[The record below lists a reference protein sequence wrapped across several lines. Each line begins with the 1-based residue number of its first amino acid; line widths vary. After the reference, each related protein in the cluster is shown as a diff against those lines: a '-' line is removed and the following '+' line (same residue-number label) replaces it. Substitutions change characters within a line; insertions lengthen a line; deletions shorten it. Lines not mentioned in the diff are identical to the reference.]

1 MMQTAGCRPRSQRC
15 ALRDSDS
22 DSDGARPLT
31 RSLSVD
37 CRAALLLLVQ
47 AAGAPAS
54 VLELLEESARPATE
68 AEIHQVWDEAAE
80 VARYVQYAACNQL

>member
-1 MMQTAGCRPRSQRC
+1 MTQTAGCRPRSQRC
-15 ALRDSDS
+15 ALPDSDS

-37 CRAALLLLVQ
+37 CRATLMLVLVQ

-80 VARYVQYAACNQL
+80 VAR

>member
-1 MMQTAGCRPRSQRC
+1 LP
-15 ALRDSDS
+15 DSDS

-37 CRAALLLLVQ
+37 CRATLMLVLVQ

-80 VARYVQYAACNQL
+80 VAR

>member
-1 MMQTAGCRPRSQRC
+1 M
-15 ALRDSDS
+15 L
-22 DSDGARPLT
+22 
-31 RSLSVD
+31 V
-37 CRAALLLLVQ
+37 LVQ

-80 VARYVQYAACNQL
+80 VARYVQYAACN